1 MSARTTRSAWRADV
15 LAEPVLLVK
24 QSQLGV
30 GAGLG
35 LFVASAIVA
44 RSTVCEMRSPLAID
58 ASAAAHIAPHDS
70 VVWMRHCAFYDAAVP
85 ARQAARGCPE
95 WYRMNHGRGAAAVVR
110 LEAAPDGS
118 PQWRAVC
125 NIDVGVELLWDYGVV
140 PEEWR

>member
-24 QSQLGV
+24 QSRLGV

-35 LFVASAIVA
+35 LFAASAIVA
-44 RSTVCEMRSPLAID
+44 RSTVCAMRSPLAID

-70 VVWMRHCAFYDAAVP
+70 VVWMRHCAFHDAAVSHTTT
-85 ARQAARGCPE
+85 PE
-95 WYRMNHGRGAAAVVR
+95 WYRMNHGRGAAAVVW